1 MKTTFPRILATT
13 ALCLAAVGMSSCV
26 CNPGQNNAPVALSS
40 SAKEDSAHAFCCATS
55 VDEQKHIYTF
65 KFVLCD
71 GNTPIGTLT
80 LPLQEIVENERLIGI
95 SVLSPTFMLERKYD
109 NLRFVYAAHEIAINR
124 NSTYR
129 GDIDICF
136 KILPTVENAGT
147 ITHCFGFVY
156 KKGEDGQ
163 VLMKTAADNVPFDIP
178 ENVLGVEDSI
188 WNSIWTKEASLQF
201 CSFET

>member
-1 MKTTFPRILATT
+1 MPSIPRILAAT
-13 ALCLAAVGMSSCV
+13 ALCLAAVGVSSCI
-26 CNPGQNNAPVALSS
+26 CNPGQTDVPVSLST
-40 SAKEDSAHAFCCATS
+40 SAKEESAHSFCCATS
-55 VDEQKHIYTF
+55 VDEQKHIYSF

-80 LPLQEIVENERLIGI
+80 IPLQEMVENERLTGI

-109 NLRFVYAAHEIAINR
+109 NLRFVYAAHETAINR
-124 NSTYR
+124 NGTYR

-136 KILPTVENAGT
+136 KIHPTVENAGT

-163 VLMKTAADNVPFDIP
+163 VLMRTAADNVPFDVP

-188 WNSIWTKEASLQF
+188 WTKEVSLQF
-201 CSFET
+201 CSFEK

>member
-1 MKTTFPRILATT
+1 MPSIPRILAAT
-13 ALCLAAVGMSSCV
+13 ALCLAAVGVSSCI
-26 CNPGQNNAPVALSS
+26 CNPRQTDVPVSLST
-40 SAKEDSAHAFCCATS
+40 SAKEESAHSFCCATS
-55 VDEQKHIYTF
+55 VDEQKHIYSF

-80 LPLQEIVENERLIGI
+80 IPLQEMVENERLTGI

-109 NLRFVYAAHEIAINR
+109 NLRFVYAAHGTAVNR
-124 NSTYR
+124 NGTYR

-136 KILPTVENAGT
+136 KIHPTVENAGT

-163 VLMKTAADNVPFDIP
+163 VLMRTAADNVPFDVP

-188 WNSIWTKEASLQF
+188 WTKEVSLQF
-201 CSFET
+201 CSFEK